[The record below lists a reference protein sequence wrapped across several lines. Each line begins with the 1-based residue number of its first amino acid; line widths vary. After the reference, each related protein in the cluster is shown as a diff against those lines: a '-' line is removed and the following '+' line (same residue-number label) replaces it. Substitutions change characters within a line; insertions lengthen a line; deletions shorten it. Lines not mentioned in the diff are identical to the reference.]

1 MSFCSGATLVDHSCS
16 NLSHCCNIW
25 KLIGKLNIFS
35 QSIFAFFVQLKY
47 KETYQN
53 QMKGHYVGI
62 GMDKRMLH
70 AMKVGSLA
78 SNVSLF
84 KSHLYGCCFPVFKFF
99 QN

>member
-1 MSFCSGATLVDHSCS
+1 METQR
-16 NLSHCCNIW
+16 
-25 KLIGKLNIFS
+25 KTKYIFS
-35 QSIFAFFVQLKY
+35 EYFCFFLVQLKY

-84 KSHLYGCCFPVFKFF
+84 
-99 QN
+99 

>member
-1 MSFCSGATLVDHSCS
+1 
-16 NLSHCCNIW
+16 
-25 KLIGKLNIFS
+25 
-35 QSIFAFFVQLKY
+35 
-47 KETYQN
+47 
-53 QMKGHYVGI
+53 MKGHYVGI